1 MNDSKNESFSKKNK
15 FINIFKE
22 GMKKDFIKFDIKV
35 ELDESPTDYAFKP
48 FFVKNENSPNNSNKN
63 SKENLQTDLSNIN
76 HKK

>member
-1 MNDSKNESFSKKNK
+1 
-15 FINIFKE
+15 
-22 GMKKDFIKFDIKV
+22 MKKDFIKFDIKV